1 MDAFTQENG
10 YGGIMIPTLMIAGV
24 IVLLLVLI
32 YNNLVGKKNQVAN
45 AFSSID
51 VLLKKRFDL
60 IPNLT
65 KTVKRY
71 MQHESDVLTQVT
83 DMRTKALSGHMTD
96 AETVDMDQKVSSA
109 LGKIMLVAENYPE
122 LKASETFVNLQASLN
137 EVEEQ
142 ISAARRAYNASVK
155 DYNNALEMF
164 PSNMVARLMGYQEK
178 VFFEIDAREAQPLDV
193 GQLLDT

>member
-1 MDAFTQENG
+1 
-10 YGGIMIPTLMIAGV
+10 MIITLIVASV
-24 IVLLLVLI
+24 IVLLLILI
-32 YNNLVGKKNQVAN
+32 YNSLVGKKNQVAN

-65 KTVKRY
+65 KMVKRY
-71 MQHESDVLTQVT
+71 MQHEADVLTRVT
-83 DMRTKALSGHMTD
+83 EMRSKSMSGRMTD
-96 AETVDMDQKVSSA
+96 AEAVVMDQEVSSA
-109 LGKIMLVAENYPE
+109 LGKIMVAVENYPD
-122 LKASETFVNLQASLN
+122 LKASENFINLQASLN

-164 PSNMVARLMGYQEK
+164 PSSIVARLMGYQQK
-178 VFFEIDAREAQPLDV
+178 VFFEISTQERRNVDV
-193 GQLLDT
+193 GQLLDI

>member
-1 MDAFTQENG
+1 
-10 YGGIMIPTLMIAGV
+10 MIITLIVASV
-24 IVLLLVLI
+24 IVLLLILI
-32 YNNLVGKKNQVAN
+32 YNSLVGKKNQVAN

-65 KTVKRY
+65 KMVKRY
-71 MQHESDVLTQVT
+71 MQHEADVLTRVT
-83 DMRTKALSGHMTD
+83 EMRSKSLSGRMTD
-96 AETVDMDQKVSSA
+96 AEAVVMDQEVSSA
-109 LGKIMLVAENYPE
+109 LGKIMVAVENYPD
-122 LKASETFVNLQASLN
+122 LKASENFINLQASLN

-164 PSNMVARLMGYQEK
+164 PSSIVARLMGYQQK
-178 VFFEIDAREAQPLDV
+178 VFFEISTQERRNVDV
-193 GQLLDT
+193 GQLLDI

>member
-1 MDAFTQENG
+1 MVV
-10 YGGIMIPTLMIAGV
+10 TLIVIGV
-24 IVLLLVLI
+24 IVLLLILL
-32 YNNLVGKKNQVAN
+32 YNNLVGKKNQVAT

-65 KTVKRY
+65 KMVKRY
-71 MQHESDVLTQVT
+71 MQYEAGVLTQVT
-83 DMRTKALSGHMTD
+83 DMRTKALSGRMTD
-96 AETVDMDQKVSSA
+96 AEIVDMDRQVSSA
-109 LGKIMLVAENYPE
+109 LGQIMVAVENYPD
-122 LKASETFVNLQASLN
+122 LKASENFINLQASLN

-164 PSNMVARLMGYQEK
+164 PSNIVASLMRYQQK
-178 VFFEIDAREAQPLDV
+178 VFFEIDAQERKNVDV
-193 GQLLDT
+193 GQLLDL

>member
-1 MDAFTQENG
+1 
-10 YGGIMIPTLMIAGV
+10 MIITIIIAGV
-24 IVLLLVLI
+24 IVLVLILI
-32 YNNLVGKKNQVAN
+32 YNNLVAKKNQVAN

-83 DMRTKALSGHMTD
+83 EMRTKALSGHLSD
-96 AETVDMDQKVSSA
+96 AETVEMDQKVTRA
-109 LGKIMLVAENYPE
+109 LGKIMVAVENYPD
-122 LKASETFVNLQASLN
+122 LKASETFANLQAALN

-164 PSNMVARLMGYQEK
+164 PSSIVAAMMRYPK
-178 VFFEIDAREAQPLDV
+178 KTFFEMDIRERQPVDV
-193 GQLLDT
+193 GQLMDM

>member
-1 MDAFTQENG
+1 
-10 YGGIMIPTLMIAGV
+10 L
-24 IVLLLVLI
+24 VLILI

-65 KTVKRY
+65 KMVKRY
-71 MQHESDVLTQVT
+71 MQHEVDVLTQVT
-83 DMRTKALSGHMTD
+83 DMRTKALSGHMTE
-96 AETVDMDQKVSSA
+96 AQTVEMDHQVSSA
-109 LGKIMLVAENYPE
+109 LGKIMVAVENYPD
-122 LKASETFVNLQASLN
+122 LKASDNFINLQASLN

-164 PSNMVARLMGYQEK
+164 PSNIVAGLMRYQKK
-178 VFFEIDAREAQPLDV
+178 VFFEIDAREAQPVDV
-193 GQLLDT
+193 GQILNI

>member
-1 MDAFTQENG
+1 
-10 YGGIMIPTLMIAGV
+10 MIIAIVIAGV
-24 IVLLLVLI
+24 IGLILILL

-65 KTVKRY
+65 KMVKRY
-71 MQHESDVLTQVT
+71 MQHEMDVLTQVT
-83 DMRTKALSGHMTD
+83 DMRAKALSGGLSD
-96 AETVDMDQKVSSA
+96 AETVAMDQQVSSA
-109 LGKIMLVAENYPE
+109 IGKIMVAAENYPD
-122 LKASETFVNLQASLN
+122 LKASENFINLQASLN

-155 DYNNALEMF
+155 NYNNALEMF
-164 PSNMVARLMGYQEK
+164 PSNIVAGLMRYQKK
-178 VFFEIDAREAQPLDV
+178 VFFEIDAQERKNVDV
-193 GQLLDT
+193 GQLLDL

>member
-1 MDAFTQENG
+1 MVIT
-10 YGGIMIPTLMIAGV
+10 IIIVGV
-24 IVLLLVLI
+24 IVLVLILI
-32 YNNLVGKKNQVAN
+32 YNNLVAKKNQVAN

-71 MQHESDVLTQVT
+71 MKHEADVLTQVT
-83 DMRTKALSGHMTD
+83 DMRTKALSGNMND
-96 AETVDMDQKVSSA
+96 AEMVDMDQKVSSA
-109 LGKIMLVAENYPE
+109 LGQIMVAVENYPD
-122 LKASETFVNLQASLN
+122 LKASETFINLQASLN

-142 ISAARRAYNASVK
+142 ISAARRGYNASVK

-164 PSNMVARLMGYQEK
+164 PSNIIANLMRYQK
-178 VFFEIDAREAQPLDV
+178 KIFFEIDTLERKTVDV
-193 GQLLDT
+193 GQLLDM

>member
-1 MDAFTQENG
+1 
-10 YGGIMIPTLMIAGV
+10 MILTIIIASV
-24 IVLLLVLI
+24 IVLLLILI

-65 KTVKRY
+65 KMVKRY
-71 MQHESDVLTQVT
+71 MQHEADVLTQVT

-96 AETVDMDQKVSSA
+96 AETVYMDQKVSSA
-109 LGKIMLVAENYPE
+109 LGKIMVAVENYPE
-122 LKASETFVNLQASLN
+122 LKASETFINLQASLN
-137 EVEEQ
+137 ELEEQ

-164 PSNMVARLMGYQEK
+164 PSNIIAGLMRYQKK
-178 VFFEIDAREAQPLDV
+178 VFFEIDTRERQPVDV
-193 GQLLDT
+193 GQLLDI

>member
-1 MDAFTQENG
+1 MVIT
-10 YGGIMIPTLMIAGV
+10 IIIAGV
-24 IVLLLVLI
+24 IVLVLILI
-32 YNNLVGKKNQVAN
+32 YNNLVAKKNQVAN

-71 MQHESDVLTQVT
+71 MKHEADVLTQVT
-83 DMRTKALSGHMTD
+83 DMRTKAFSGRMTD
-96 AETVDMDQKVSSA
+96 TETVEMDQKVSSA
-109 LGKIMLVAENYPE
+109 LGQIMVAVENYPD
-122 LKASETFVNLQASLN
+122 LKASETFINLQASLN

-142 ISAARRAYNASVK
+142 ISAARRGYNASVK

-164 PSNMVARLMGYQEK
+164 PSNIIANLMRYQQK
-178 VFFEIDAREAQPLDV
+178 IFFEIDTQERKTADV
-193 GQLLDT
+193 GQLLDM

>member
-1 MDAFTQENG
+1 MV
-10 YGGIMIPTLMIAGV
+10 PTLVIAGV

-45 AFSSID
+45 AFSTID

-71 MQHESDVLTQVT
+71 MQHEADVLTQVT

-109 LGKIMLVAENYPE
+109 IGKIMLAAENYPE
-122 LKASETFVNLQASLN
+122 LKASDTFVNLQASLN

-155 DYNNALEMF
+155 DYNNGLEMF
-164 PSNMVARLMGYQEK
+164 PSNLVARLMGYQK
-178 VFFEIDAREAQPLDV
+178 RVFFEIDAREGQPLDV
-193 GQLLDT
+193 GRLLDI